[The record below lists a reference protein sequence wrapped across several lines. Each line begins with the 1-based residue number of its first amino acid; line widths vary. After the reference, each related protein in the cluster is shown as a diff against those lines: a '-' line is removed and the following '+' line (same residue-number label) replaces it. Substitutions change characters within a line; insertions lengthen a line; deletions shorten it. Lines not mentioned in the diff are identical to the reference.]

1 MCNSLFN
8 TNKTFKARYERFIWS
23 VVKDNLNEFLISHT
37 DKIVV
42 AEIPLL
48 FNAGYDKLFSFTIGV
63 EAKNETRLKY
73 LSDRDAD
80 NYNNQNNISKSNKYA
95 ENRNKLDYII
105 SNEGSIEDLN
115 NQVKEIYSK
124 ILNS

>member
-1 MCNSLFN
+1 MELKL
-8 TNKTFKARYERFIWS
+8 KT
-23 VVKDNLNEFLISHT
+23 
-37 DKIVV
+37 
-42 AEIPLL
+42 
-48 FNAGYDKLFSFTIGV
+48 
-63 EAKNETRLKY
+63 ETRLKY